1 MPNKVVAPDA
11 SRMWSLYQIGVTYK
25 STINLY
31 DTVTRNER
39 FYVGDQWGGA
49 NTSLPKP
56 VINFIKRSCQQKVA
70 NTASSR
76 IKTLFTAPNWPKE
89 VVTSETENA
98 INTAS
103 LNTLNAAKNGTKLP
117 DSPYVSSAES
127 TVLSGMFEN
136 DWAKLNMDYINQC
149 GLLDACISGDYI
161 LYNYWDNKEET
172 GQASKGMI
180 GVETIDNVN
189 YLPNDVN
196 ERDPQKQP
204 GMIIAR
210 RELVESVISQA
221 KVNGV
226 KDVDLE
232 AIRDDKDYIYQSG
245 DMSKY
250 ELDDKENGKCITLL
264 YLWRDLDSGKIFAQK
279 SVKGMIIRKMW
290 DTKLTRYPISI
301 MNWELR
307 KNSCHGRAE
316 VTGLVP
322 NQVAVNKVYAYAI
335 LYILQLGMPKVIYST
350 SAGIRKW
357 DNDLSKPIAVNG
369 DINAAAKYL
378 QPASMPNDAYALPD
392 KLMRATLEMMGS
404 NDVSMGNVNPVNSS
418 AFLMAKTQAEVPI
431 ENIRQRFYAFVR
443 EFARNWLDMEINYID
458 VKRYI
463 TLADD
468 HSHEY
473 PAIFDPEKVKGK
485 LWSVKIDIGPT
496 KDFVDNSMENLAK
509 SLQSGQIDFLTFLK
523 FAPNNYFENKAE
535 MIDLIEKMQAK
546 QAAQT
551 QQQTLE
557 QIKAKQATPP
567 PMFQPPQQPQS
578 QQMGGVQNG

>member
-11 SRMWSLYQIGVTYK
+11 SRMWSLYQIGVSYK

-76 IKTLFTAPNWPKE
+76 IKALFTAPNWPKE
-89 VVTSETENA
+89 VVTPETENA

-103 LNTLNAAKNGTKLP
+103 LNTLNAAKNGLKLP

-221 KVNGV
+221 KTNGV

-245 DMSKY
+245 DMSRY
-250 ELDDKENGKCITLL
+250 ELNDKENGKCITLL
-264 YLWRDLDSGKIFAQK
+264 YLWRDLDSGNIYAQK

-290 DTKLTRYPISI
+290 DTKLTRYPIAI

-369 DINAAAKYL
+369 DISAAAKYL

-473 PAIFDPEKVKGK
+473 PAIFDPAKVKGK

-509 SLQSGQIDFLTFLK
+509 SVQSGQIDFLTFLK
-523 FAPNNYFENKAE
+523 TVPNNYFPNKTE
-535 MIDLIEKMQAK
+535 MIDLIEKRQAE
-546 QAAQT
+546 QAAQA
-551 QQQTLE
+551 QSQALE
-557 QIKAKQATPP
+557 QIKAKQVTPP
-567 PMFQPPQQPQS
+567 PMFQSPQQPQP
-578 QQMGGVQNG
+578 QITQNGGM